1 MDMDQISIVVGIIV
15 VVLIL
20 RAISTRKV
28 GRPSSFHQSSKS
40 RKIPKRS
47 KINGP
52 VDEDVQQ
59 LIRDK
64 KKIQAIKLVRE
75 KHGVGLKEA
84 KEYVERLQKHQPTNM
99 PKKATMRD
107 IPAVRDEALRLVREG
122 KKIEAIK
129 LMQDATGIG
138 LKEAKSLV
146 EKLEKMV

>member
-1 MDMDQISIVVGIIV
+1 MDQIYIVVGIII

-28 GRPSSFHQSSKS
+28 GGPSALHQPSKN
-40 RKIPKRS
+40 RTIPRRS

-84 KEYVERLQKHQPTNM
+84 KEYVEALQKNQPIDL
-99 PKKATMRD
+99 PKKVTMGD
-107 IPAVRDEALRLVREG
+107 IPAVRDEALRLIREG

-129 LMQDATGIG
+129 LMQDAAGMG
-138 LKEAKSLV
+138 LKQAKSLV
-146 EKLEKMV
+146 EKLQELS